1 MVQILI
7 HVGDDVAREVRRLV
21 KERYGGRKG
30 ALSLVVEEALLAAIS
45 PPAEISASTM
55 LEVIDYV
62 SEASKEGRLKDEML
76 TNVYLMLDRQFEQSI
91 VKGIRDARE
100 GRYRAVPKGEELVEF
115 LRKLAAGAIRQRCR
129 TTGG

>member
-1 MVQILI
+1 MAQILI

-21 KERYGGRKG
+21 KEKYGGRKG

-45 PPAEISASTM
+45 PPVEISASTM

-62 SEASKEGRLKDEML
+62 SEASKEGRPKDEML

-100 GRYRAVPKGEELVEF
+100 GRYRAVPKGEEPVEF
-115 LRKLAAGAIRQRCR
+115 LRKLAAGV
-129 TTGG
+129 

>member
-1 MVQILI
+1 MTQILI

-21 KERYGGRKG
+21 KEKYGGRRG

-100 GRYRAVPKGEELVEF
+100 GRYRAVPKGEEPVEF
-115 LRKLAAGAIRQRCR
+115 LRKLAAGA
-129 TTGG
+129 

>member
-1 MVQILI
+1 MARILI

-21 KERYGGRKG
+21 KEKYGDRRG

-45 PPAEISASTM
+45 PPVEISASTM

-62 SEASKEGRLKDEML
+62 SGASKEGRPKDEML

-91 VKGIRDARE
+91 VGGISDAKE
-100 GRYRAVPKGEELVEF
+100 GRYRAVPKGEEPVEF
-115 LRKLAAGAIRQRCR
+115 LRKLAAGVQ
-129 TTGG
+129 